1 VATLQ
6 LGEHSADLKEVS
18 KEMPIIGGVM
28 PNQSF
33 EINGQAAYV
42 MNLTDANNEPCF
54 LTFNASSFDQFFE

>member
-1 VATLQ
+1 
-6 LGEHSADLKEVS
+6 
-18 KEMPIIGGVM
+18 MPLIGGVI

-33 EINGQAAYV
+33 EINGQAVYV